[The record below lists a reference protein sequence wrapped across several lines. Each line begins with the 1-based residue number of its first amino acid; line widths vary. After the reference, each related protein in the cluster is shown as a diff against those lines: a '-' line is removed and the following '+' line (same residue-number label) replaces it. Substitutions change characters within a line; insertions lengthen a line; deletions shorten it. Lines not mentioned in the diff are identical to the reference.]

1 LPELYIRVGE
11 IFFVIFYLGLYG
23 YLARKHHILARI
35 RKR

>member
-11 IFFVIFYLGLYG
+11 IFFVILYVGFYA
-23 YLARKHHILARI
+23 YLAKKHHILARI